1 MIKLC
6 SVVGKLWIVGGGGG
20 GGASPRAT
28 NDLSVFTTTE
38 TAPGYKCLL
47 ALSHLIHY

>member
-20 GGASPRAT
+20 GGSSPRDA
-28 NDLSVFTTTE
+28 NDPSVFTTTE
-38 TAPGYKCLL
+38 TAPGYI